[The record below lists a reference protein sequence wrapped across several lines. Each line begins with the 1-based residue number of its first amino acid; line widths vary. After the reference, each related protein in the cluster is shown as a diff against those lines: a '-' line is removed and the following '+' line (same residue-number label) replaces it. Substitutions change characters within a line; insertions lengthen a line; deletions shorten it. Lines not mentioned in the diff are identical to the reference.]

1 MLPAR
6 STFASLVTVAA
17 ALSLT
22 GCIERLITVT
32 SQPAGALVYLNDEEV
47 GRTPVTVPFRFYGV
61 YDVRLEHEGDWM
73 SESAAAAALGV
84 SIDELRRRVEGEKLD
99 ARLENGQ
106 TQVLVYYKPL
116 WTKQNAEAPWW
127 EAPGPDLVAEAT
139 PNNRVELKWDFKLEP
154 VGDASSETLLQRA
167 KEMRSK
173 LSEAPAPSA
182 PPAAPTPA
190 R

>member
-1 MLPAR
+1 MTPAR
-6 STFASLVTVAA
+6 HTFACLVTVAA
-17 ALSLT
+17 TLSLT

-73 SESAAAAALGV
+73 READAAAALGV
-84 SIDELRRRVEGEKLD
+84 SVDELRRRVEAEKLD
-99 ARLENGQ
+99 ARTEDGQ
-106 TQVLVYYKPL
+106 SQVLVYYKPL

-127 EAPGPDLVAEAT
+127 EAPGPDLVAEAM
-139 PNNRVELKWDFKLEP
+139 PSNRVELKWDFKLEP
-154 VGDASSETLLQRA
+154 VGDASSESLLQRA
-167 KEMRSK
+167 KEMRGK
-173 LSEAPAPSA
+173 LNEAPAAAA
-182 PPAAPTPA
+182 PAVTPTPA